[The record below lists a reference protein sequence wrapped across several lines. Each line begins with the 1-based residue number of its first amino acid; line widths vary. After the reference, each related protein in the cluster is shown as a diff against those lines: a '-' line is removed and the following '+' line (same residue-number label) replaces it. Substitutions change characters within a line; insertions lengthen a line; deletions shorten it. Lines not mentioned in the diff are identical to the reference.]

1 MTIEAMNFIS
11 EQLEAAGINY
21 EFGQW
26 SCDPVPNPYFVGE
39 YSEESSNT
47 EDGQQ
52 NTVLMLTGTSLQ
64 AFLLEQAKET
74 IKQLFP
80 NVGGKTA
87 ILPNGNGI
95 AVFYDYSLNV
105 PIDDPELK
113 RIQINVLVKEWSVN

>member
-1 MTIEAMNFIS
+1 MTIEAMKYIS
-11 EQLEAAGINY
+11 DQLVAAGINY

-26 SCDPVPNPYFVGE
+26 SSDPVPNPYFVGE
-39 YSEESSNT
+39 YTEESSNT

>member
-1 MTIEAMNFIS
+1 MTIEAMNYIS

-26 SCDPVPNPYFVGE
+26 SSDPVPNPYFVGE
-39 YSEESSNT
+39 YTEESSNT

>member
-1 MTIEAMNFIS
+1 MTIEAMKYIS
-11 EQLEAAGINY
+11 EQLEEAGINY

-26 SCDPVPNPYFVGE
+26 SSDPVPNPYFVGE
-39 YSEESSNT
+39 YSEESTMDES
-47 EDGQQ
+47 GLQ

-64 AFLLEQAKET
+64 QILLEQEKEK

-80 NVGGKTA
+80 NYGKTA

-105 PIDDPELK
+105 PVDDPELK
-113 RIQINVLVKEWSVN
+113 RIQINILVKEWSVN

>member
-1 MTIEAMNFIS
+1 MTIEAMNYIS

-26 SCDPVPNPYFVGE
+26 SSNPVPNPYFVGE
-39 YSEESSNT
+39 YTEESSNT